1 MDTLSSWSRFRITS
15 YDTHFALTDEY
26 SIGELRTC
34 MHLSLKLSKSK
45 DVRLKCRPGYKTQ
58 TVHHENYFRL
68 FNSEKSSMYWYSR
81 SFRSPAGHGMVQACK
96 HQFTVKH

>member
-81 SFRSPAGHGMVQACK
+81 SHGHSGPRPGTAWYRPASISSL
-96 HQFTVKH
+96 